1 VEDPHPVFDP
11 ADPAALEC
19 YRLAIR
25 TLSAAGVEFLV
36 GGAYAL
42 ARHAGIARHTKD
54 LDVFVRPD
62 DRDAALAALA
72 GAGFATEVTY
82 SHWLAK
88 AKRGEHFIDL
98 IYSSGNGVGVVDDGW
113 FAHAVPGLV
122 AGVPVRL
129 CPAEEV
135 VWHKA
140 FIMERDRF
148 DGADVAH
155 VLRARGGAL
164 DWRRL
169 LDRFGPHWRVLYV
182 HLVLFGFVYP
192 AERERIPAWVAEE
205 LSARLHAEAG
215 SPAPDERECAGTLLS
230 ATQYLPDVG
239 EWGYRDPRLAPEGPL
254 TPQQAGEWLDG
265 ILTGR

>member
-1 VEDPHPVFDP
+1 VESPHPVFDP

-19 YRLAIR
+19 YRLALR
-25 TLSAAGVEFLV
+25 ALTEAGVDFLV

-54 LDVFVRPD
+54 LDLFVRPAG
-62 DRDAALAALA
+62 RDAALDALA
-72 GAGFATEVTY
+72 AAGFETEVAY

-88 AKRGEHFIDL
+88 ARCGAHFIDL

-113 FAHAVPGLV
+113 FEHAVPGLV
-122 AGVPVRL
+122 GGVPVRL
-129 CPAEEV
+129 CPPEEA

-155 VLRARGGAL
+155 VLRARGDRL

-169 LDRFGPHWRVLYV
+169 LERFGPHWRVLYA

-192 AERERIPAWVAEE
+192 AERDRVPAWVMEE
-205 LSARLHAEAG
+205 LNGRLRAEGEA
-215 SPAPDERECAGTLLS
+215 PAERECAGTLLS

-239 EWGYRDPRLAPEGPL
+239 EWGYRDPRLAPGGPL
-254 TPQQAGEWLDG
+254 TEEQAAEWLDG
-265 ILTGR
+265 ILSGK

>member
-1 VEDPHPVFDP
+1 MEDPHPVFDP

-19 YRLAIR
+19 YRLALR
-25 TLSAAGVEFLV
+25 TLSEAGVEFLV

-54 LDVFVRPD
+54 LDLFVRPD

-82 SHWLAK
+82 AHWLAK

-98 IYSSGNGVGVVDDGW
+98 IYSSGNGVGVVDEGW

-135 VWHKA
+135 LWHKA

-155 VLRARGGAL
+155 ILRARGEML
-164 DWRRL
+164 DWRRVL
-169 LDRFGPHWRVLYV
+169 ERFGPHWRVLAA
-182 HLVLFGFVYP
+182 HLTLFGFVYP
-192 AERERIPAWVAEE
+192 TERDRIPAWVAEE
-205 LSARLHAEAG
+205 LAARMRAESAAPEA
-215 SPAPDERECAGTLLS
+215 DDRKCAGTLLS

-239 EWGYRDPRLAPEGPL
+239 EWGYRDPRLAPHGPL
-254 TPQQAGEWLDG
+254 TPEEAAAWLDG